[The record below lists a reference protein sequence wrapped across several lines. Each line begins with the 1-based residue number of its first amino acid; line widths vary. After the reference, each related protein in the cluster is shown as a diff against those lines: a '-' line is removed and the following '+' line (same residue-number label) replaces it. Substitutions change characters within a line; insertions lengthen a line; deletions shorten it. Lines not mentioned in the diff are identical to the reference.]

1 MTEVCKRMSQPELS
15 RILNIPGEL
24 PRPAHSKP
32 LLEVVESRHQEE
44 LLQEELGVQHSD
56 VSRSANQGVGS
67 VGQGVEH
74 VVSDQ
79 SAVLGV
85 HQRAEK
91 VVDHFCVNRAWEEE
105 RWMRGGA
112 KVQQWDLQKN
122 TRECVLAPSP
132 WQNI

>member
-1 MTEVCKRMSQPELS
+1 MSQPELS

-91 VVDHFCVNRAWEEE
+91 VVDHFCVNRAWEEG